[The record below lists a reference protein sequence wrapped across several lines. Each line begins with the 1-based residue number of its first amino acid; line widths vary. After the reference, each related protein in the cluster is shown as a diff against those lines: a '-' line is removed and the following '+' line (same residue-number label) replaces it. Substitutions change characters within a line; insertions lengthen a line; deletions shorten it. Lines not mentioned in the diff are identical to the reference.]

1 MEKTSEEFEEELY
14 QCLRSIHYLFSQDLL
29 STAQRNSLEKKVLM
43 MAKNKKIFM
52 ILPFEKLN
60 NKELNRRVK
69 LLNQVY
75 RAHEN

>member
-1 MEKTSEEFEEELY
+1 MEKSSEEFEEELY

-60 NKELNRRVK
+60 NKELNRRMK

-75 RAHEN
+75 REHED